1 MANPQNLKISLWNMF
16 KLVLDFPPTIRI
28 SPPSIKIQENIP
40 SQASLAPVPVNK
52 LSKQSIRNSLKA
64 STLDSIFSSI
74 FGCVTGG
81 VLLTNFLLNLG
92 ASNVE
97 IGLLSALP
105 MVMNFLQPV
114 GAYIADKQTSRK
126 SYNLLIFGLSR
137 LLWLLLVGGIA
148 FASWFH
154 TNSHQLIFWTVGIVF
169 AANLLSALGS
179 PSWLSW
185 MMVIVPDRLRGRY
198 FGFRNSAASL
208 TSLLCVPLMG
218 LAVSIAGTDLNGYA
232 MILFVGIVAGI
243 LALGCQSLQVDVNPQ
258 IVENHSPENDAP
270 PEPKNFMSVF
280 QDANFLK
287 FLVYFGFW
295 TFSVNLSSPFFN
307 IYLLKNLDVNISL
320 VTVYNSLSAAANL
333 VALIVWGKLADRI
346 GNRPLLL
353 LVGILVAITPLFWLS
368 TGNYPI
374 SWWLLL
380 PLIHIFTG
388 STWAAIDLCN
398 NNIQMEIA
406 AKQQPSTYFGVAAAV
421 AGLTGALGTTAGGFL
436 AEFPLTGGIGG
447 LFALSSVMRLL
458 ALLPLVFVQEPRGSS
473 ISDVLDFLRPSK
485 TENPEILTTEL
496 KE

>member
-1 MANPQNLKISLWNMF
+1 
-16 KLVLDFPPTIRI
+16 
-28 SPPSIKIQENIP
+28 
-40 SQASLAPVPVNK
+40 
-52 LSKQSIRNSLKA
+52 
-64 STLDSIFSSI
+64 
-74 FGCVTGG
+74 
-81 VLLTNFLLNLG
+81 
-92 ASNVE
+92 
-97 IGLLSALP
+97 
-105 MVMNFLQPV
+105 
-114 GAYIADKQTSRK
+114 
-126 SYNLLIFGLSR
+126 
-137 LLWLLLVGGIA
+137 
-148 FASWFH
+148 
-154 TNSHQLIFWTVGIVF
+154 
-169 AANLLSALGS
+169 
-179 PSWLSW
+179 

-243 LALGCQSLQVDVNPQ
+243 LALGCQSFQVDVNPQ
-258 IVENHSPENDAP
+258 IVEHHSPENDAP

-287 FLVYFGFW
+287 FLLYFGFW

-320 VTVYNSLSAAANL
+320 VTLYNSLSAAANL

-368 TGNYPI
+368 TGNYSI

-447 LFALSSVMRLL
+447 LFALSAVMRLL
-458 ALLPLVFVQEPRGSS
+458 ALLPLVFVHEPRGSS
-473 ISDVLDFLRPSK
+473 ISNVLGFLRPSK
-485 TENPEILTTEL
+485 TETPEILTAEL
-496 KE
+496 KK